1 MFLDLSISI
10 FTLKGSGS
18 WPKGRWFP
26 IGVRHAMF
34 QAWARPRLLFPYLL
48 ASATPLFTGKID
60 LPAEREGAEP
70 PFSLRRIDLQAKR
83 FGR

>member
-1 MFLDLSISI
+1 
-10 FTLKGSGS
+10 
-18 WPKGRWFP
+18 
-26 IGVRHAMF
+26 
-34 QAWARPRLLFPYLL
+34 LLFPYLL